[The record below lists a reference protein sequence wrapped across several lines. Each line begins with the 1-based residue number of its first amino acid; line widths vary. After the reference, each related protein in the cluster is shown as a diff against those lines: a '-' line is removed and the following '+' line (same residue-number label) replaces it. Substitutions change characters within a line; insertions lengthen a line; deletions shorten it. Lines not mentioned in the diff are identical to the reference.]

1 MHVILTTG
9 DMQPNDTALHKE
21 LKKEYRTA
29 EQRLLTEKLRQ
40 SSVSDAIKSKIPSME
55 RDEIMST
62 MIDVWSKCKGRYS
75 LILNAHYASF
85 MYVDDD

>member
-62 MIDVWSKCKGRYS
+62 TIDVMNACKGRYS
-75 LILNAHYASF
+75 LILSMHFLLLFQLTNL
-85 MYVDDD
+85 